1 MKKEEKKVVISKK
14 AVKREIRNREST
26 KKVKPRDIDVCYY
39 PDDGK
44 TYLEVKGKNRKVER
58 INFDDVLA
66 QINETKMQYRAAE

>member
-26 KKVKPRDIDVCYY
+26 KKVKPRVFDVCYY